1 VEVGSVAGIEHLY
14 VDQFGAFVGKT
25 SERIIVTL
33 KGERLAQAP
42 LVYLQTITIASQGV
56 GFSSDVVSLC
66 SERGIPIFFVDS
78 IGSPIASLYADG
90 LNATIVTRREQLRA
104 YDDARGVHVGCAIAA
119 GKIENQSVT
128 LRYFAKNR
136 QNTSAGEV
144 LLHASDAVRDAL
156 TLVESIRGAAHI
168 DQARQTILT
177 AEGMAGRAY
186 WEAVR
191 AIVPEGYAWAS
202 RETRGAVDPI
212 NSLLNYGYGVL
223 RSHIERALMYAG
235 LDPFGGFIHA
245 DRPGKPSLTLDL
257 IEEFRQV
264 CVDRLVIGLVNRQ
277 LHVEQDEQGMLS
289 AETRRVLVEHLLTH
303 LKSAVRYNGQKHILG
318 HVIQMQARALAAYL
332 RGSRPAYT
340 PFRASW

>member
-1 VEVGSVAGIEHLY
+1 MAVIEHLY
-14 VDQFGAFVGKT
+14 IDQFGAFVGKT
-25 SERIIVTL
+25 SERIIVTV

-42 LVYLQTITIASQGV
+42 LIYLQTITIASDGV
-56 GFSSDVVSLC
+56 SLSSDVVSAC
-66 SERGIPIFFVDS
+66 SERGIPLFFTDS
-78 IGSPIASLYADG
+78 IGFPVASLYADG

-119 GKIENQSVT
+119 GKIDNQAIT
-128 LRYFAKNR
+128 LKYFAKHR
-136 QNTSAGEV
+136 QHTPHGAA
-144 LLHASDAVRDAL
+144 LLSASDAVREALGLIDAAR
-156 TLVESIRGAAHI
+156 SAAHI

-186 WEAVR
+186 WAAVR
-191 AIVPEGYAWAS
+191 PLVPDDYAWES
-202 RETRGAVDPI
+202 RETRGATDPI

-264 CVDRLVIGLVNRQ
+264 CVDRVVIGLVNRQ
-277 LHVEQDEQGMLS
+277 FRVEQVEQGLLAS
-289 AETRRVLVEHLLTH
+289 ETRRALAEHLLSH
-303 LKSAVRYNGQKHILG
+303 LKSTARHNGQKHPLG
-318 HVIQMQARALAAYL
+318 HIIQMQARELAAYL
-332 RGSRPAYT
+332 RGSRPAYI